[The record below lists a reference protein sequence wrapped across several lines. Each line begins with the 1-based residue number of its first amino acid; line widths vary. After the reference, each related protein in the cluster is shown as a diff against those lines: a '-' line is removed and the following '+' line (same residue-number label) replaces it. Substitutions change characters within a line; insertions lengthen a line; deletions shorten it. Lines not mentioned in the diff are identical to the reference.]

1 MNQRK
6 PRLFYKIYERVM
18 EGYSERKCLM
28 DNPAPGQGILD
39 FPGTP
44 FSNLGSVQMKFPEFA
59 HLGKVA
65 NAIIGYIEVMQPEFG
80 QSGES

>member
-6 PRLFYKIYERVM
+6 PRLFNKIDERVM
-18 EGYSERKCLM
+18 EGFLERKCLM
-28 DNPAPGQGILD
+28 DDPAPGQGILD
-39 FPGTP
+39 FSGTP
-44 FSNLGSVQMKFPEFA
+44 FSDLGSIQMKFPEFA

-80 QSGES
+80 QPGES